1 MNVKSVFPRG
11 NRRVD
16 LTEVESTLLH
26 NIFLFVYYSWDG
38 AQVWEEES
46 EYSSTWVSCEQA
58 SVFLD
63 TMPRSKRRSERLGEE
78 MR

>member
-1 MNVKSVFPRG
+1 MNVTSVFPRG

-16 LTEVESTLLH
+16 LTEVESILFH